1 MARAIARAAI
11 LTDSFHVLRQSLKVT
26 EMKIA
31 AAQIDCVVGDIAANT
46 QKMRE
51 FAARAKQTGAE
62 LVVFPET
69 ADTGYSM
76 RVIRESATT
85 LESGAVP
92 ALRKL
97 ARELPIAIISG
108 VAEREGSA
116 IYNTQVFIDSSGK
129 IAGKYRKAHL
139 FGPAPN
145 AERGCFASGDSLA
158 SFSLGQLRLGLSICY
173 DLRFPEVYRAL
184 AFDHGANVFIVS
196 SAWPFPRVEHLRT
209 LALARAIENQSYVVL
224 SNRVGTDDRL
234 MTCGN
239 SAIIDPYGVVIAGA
253 SADREELL
261 CAEVSED
268 VIRSVR
274 ERMPVFADRRP
285 ELYAPSR

>member
-1 MARAIARAAI
+1 MCRSLIFISLRGCTRYYRNSRRTVPLFRQMARAIARAAI

-97 ARELPIAIISG
+97 
-108 VAEREGSA
+108 
-116 IYNTQVFIDSSGK
+116 
-129 IAGKYRKAHL
+129 
-139 FGPAPN
+139 
-145 AERGCFASGDSLA
+145 
-158 SFSLGQLRLGLSICY
+158 
-173 DLRFPEVYRAL
+173 
-184 AFDHGANVFIVS
+184 
-196 SAWPFPRVEHLRT
+196 
-209 LALARAIENQSYVVL
+209 
-224 SNRVGTDDRL
+224 
-234 MTCGN
+234 
-239 SAIIDPYGVVIAGA
+239 
-253 SADREELL
+253 
-261 CAEVSED
+261 
-268 VIRSVR
+268 
-274 ERMPVFADRRP
+274 
-285 ELYAPSR
+285 